1 MVEVFLIQINLFIQA
16 KNTRQYKVS
25 TRALTW
31 VEFDV
36 RGARLWVDGAR
47 VLAILPEHREQD
59 EEDGLQH
66 HRERGELYPPE
77 TRAHG
82 CLTVSPRTSKQSL
95 NYDVKTPH
103 LYLEL

>member
-1 MVEVFLIQINLFIQA
+1 MFSYK
-16 KNTRQYKVS
+16 KNIRQEKVS
-25 TRALTW
+25 TRALTR

-82 CLTVSPRTSKQSL
+82 CLTVSTRTSNQSL
-95 NYDVKTPH
+95 NYDAKTSH